1 MKLTEIEKQL
11 ALDIGERCRQ
21 YNFFVL
27 ENGEMYFDKESPKRL
42 TMNHLKCMLR
52 ADFKEVPVSRKRFE
66 RLMEC
71 SIEALLIM
79 TKEQIG
85 KQLNKTAESSKRH
98 LQ

>member
-52 ADFKEVPVSRKRFE
+52 ADFKDVPVSRKRFE
-66 RLMEC
+66 QLMEC

-79 TKEQIG
+79 TKEQIR
-85 KQLNKTAESSKRH
+85 KQLTQTAQKSTHH
-98 LQ
+98 LP